1 MATQRYRIS
10 LLLFNLISQEWVH
23 SELCLK
29 LQSSN
34 HKHPLMAYQQ
44 QQGILLLYKKKTTD
58 DIMIPSVLKK
68 THAHQ

>member
-1 MATQRYRIS
+1 MSGVGTANT
-10 LLLFNLISQEWVH
+10 
-23 SELCLK
+23 ELYLK

-34 HKHPLMAYQQ
+34 HKHPVMAYLQ

-68 THAHQ
+68 THAHQIDERNQLPFWC